1 MKKHI
6 FVAYAREDGD
16 FARQLIRRLQADDR
30 VPWQD
35 LRNLKG
41 GVPWV
46 PAIDDALRKAEALV
60 VVMSPHATQSQY
72 VAYEWAFALGA
83 GIPVIPVIA
92 KETGELHPKLQSLQY
107 IDFTTGRGS
116 PWVNLLKA
124 LPGRPTMIPISSEIR
139 ARFSVVGGK
148 PEKEDGY
155 YLVNVFLYKPPRG
168 ADQVTYE
175 FHEETLE
182 KTRYLTR
189 AVDANFELPIQSNGE
204 LLLTASIRRP
214 GKKTLRIDSSL
225 YDALQR
231 GHGSKVSPAIKRAL
245 RVIRKSRSLS

>member
-1 MKKHI
+1 MKHV
-6 FVAYAREDGD
+6 FVAYAREDAE
-16 FARQLIRRLQADDR
+16 FARRLSKR
-30 VPWQD
+30 LEVSYRLPWQD

-41 GVPWV
+41 GKPWL

-72 VAYEWAFALGA
+72 VTYEWAFAVGA

-92 KETGELHPKLQSLQY
+92 EKTDELHPKIESLQY

-116 PWVNLLKA
+116 PWVNLLKS
-124 LPGRPTMIPISSEIR
+124 LPGPPTIIPIGSEIR
-139 ARFSVVGGK
+139 AKFSVVGGK

-155 YLVNVFLYKPPRG
+155 YLLSVFLHKPPRG

-182 KTRYLTR
+182 KTRYLTK
-189 AVDANFELPIQSNGE
+189 AANFELSIQSNGD
-204 LLLTASIRRP
+204 LLLTAVIRRP

-225 YDALQR
+225 YDALRR
-231 GHGSKVSPAIKRAL
+231 GHGSKVSPQVKRAL
-245 RVIRKSRSLS
+245 GVIRKTRSLT